1 MLETTCTFHQLI
13 VDRLTT
19 ADLPD
24 LKKQC
29 FVFPTKRGG
38 LFFQRALLQKHGQHD
53 FMLPTIFSIEEF
65 VQHMTGRHITDELT
79 LLFVLYEMYSARD
92 KSLAF
97 DTFYAWGKIIL
108 KDYDEIDRYLAD
120 AKQIY
125 DSLQNIKEIDHV
137 FGYNDEF
144 REIIARYRTLTEK
157 QEKTKLL
164 TEFLE
169 IWKQVGLVY
178 GPYKEKLLKQEKA
191 YGGMLYRSLAELLTQ
206 DHFEHP
212 FAHYHFCGF
221 NALSKSE
228 EVIFDALVKG
238 KRATLYW
245 DIDQHVLD
253 DPKEEAG
260 DFIREYRAKW
270 PNAIFFDADSLK
282 ISKTINVH
290 GVPQNMA
297 QGVLA
302 AERALD
308 YLNQGAEPEET
319 AIVLADEKMLIP
331 LLYLMPMS
339 EHKLNVTMGYP
350 MRSTVV
356 FDFVMSYLDLWSKV
370 TERDGESIFHVYDLR
385 PFLSN
390 AYTSVF
396 FPAVYQSMNELFKS
410 EHRSRVQLSELKEWL
425 NVQALSALFDIKQDW
440 GGIYQAINTYLTS
453 VFYHFKEKEEHP
465 ADREFIYFFLKSL
478 NQLNDYLGHH
488 PDLSLKL
495 VKKIIQE
502 HFRSIKIPFEGEP
515 VEGIQV
521 MGFLETRTLDF
532 KNVIVVSANE
542 GKLPAARKTNSY
554 IPFGLRK
561 VFGLPTFEEQDA
573 IYAYHFKRLLQRAEH
588 IDLIYDHT
596 SMGDSKG
603 EESRFILQL
612 KRQLQHLSQVA
623 WQEKTYES
631 HYNPNQLD
639 ATITIPKT
647 EKVMQLMGKYVEGNA
662 GNKFLSPTSLT
673 NYITCPLK
681 FYLKNVAGFYEQDE
695 IDEDMDARHIG
706 LVVHK
711 VLENLYQRLN
721 EEVTEA
727 DITHFQ
733 KRVKKVLNEVMMAQR
748 IIQPNQKLTGRDL
761 VTEQIMEQ
769 MIQKVLQNDKK
780 DTPFIIRGIEA
791 DDYEHHFQIPYAG
804 KVRLGGS
811 IDRMDEKDGV
821 MRIIDYKTGKA
832 EFLTTKN
839 PTDEE
844 FIDKHFEDPKYKS
857 GFQGLVYA
865 LLVSNTLNNPL
876 KVGITSMRNLSQG
889 TKWLKDG
896 ANLDQALLSEFESRL
911 EVLVREIYDPEIPF
925 TQTADEERC
934 KYCKFAGLCQRS
946 NDSAF

>member
-1 MLETTCTFHQLI
+1 MPEAIKTFHQLI
-13 VDRLTT
+13 VDRLEI
-19 ADLPD
+19 ADLPK
-24 LKKQC
+24 LKGQC

-38 LFFQRALLQKHGQHD
+38 LFFQRALLQRHGQQN

-65 VQHMTGRHITDELT
+65 VQHMTGRHMTDELT
-79 LLFVLYEMYSARD
+79 LLFELYEMYRARD
-92 KSLAF
+92 KDLAF

-125 DSLQNIKEIDHV
+125 DSLQNIKEIEHV

-169 IWKQVGLVY
+169 IWKQVGLIY

-191 YGGMLYRSLAELLTQ
+191 YGGMLYRSLAELLTR
-206 DHFEHP
+206 DHFQHP
-212 FAHYHFCGF
+212 FTHYHFCGF

-238 KRATLYW
+238 QRATLYW
-245 DIDQHVLD
+245 DIDQHLLN
-253 DPKEEAG
+253 DPKEEAA
-260 DFIREYRAKW
+260 DFMREYQAKW
-270 PNAIFFDADSLK
+270 PDAIFFDADSLK
-282 ISKTINVH
+282 ISKTIHVH

-302 AERALD
+302 SERALE
-308 YLNQGAEPEET
+308 YLNQGAAPEET
-319 AIVLADEKMLIP
+319 AIVLADEQMLIP
-331 LLYLMPMS
+331 LLYLMPLS

-356 FDFVMSYLDLWSKV
+356 FDFVISYLELWSKV
-370 TERDGESIFHVYDLR
+370 TEKEGFNVFHVYDLR

-396 FPAVYQSMNELFKS
+396 FPEVYQRLNDLFIN
-410 EHRSRVQLSELKEWL
+410 EHRSRVQLNELKEWL
-425 NVQALSALFDIKQDW
+425 KVEALSALFDIKQDW
-440 GGIYQAINTYLTS
+440 EGIYEAIKTYLTA

-478 NQLNDYLGHH
+478 NQLNGYLGNH

-542 GKLPAARKTNSY
+542 GKLPTARKANSY

-573 IYAYHFKRLLQRAEH
+573 IYAYHFKRLLQRAQQ
-588 IDLIYDHT
+588 IDLIYDHAT
-596 SMGDSKG
+596 IGDSKG

-612 KRQLQHLSQVA
+612 KRQLQDLPQVD
-623 WQEKTYES
+623 WQNKSYES
-631 HYNPNQLD
+631 HYNAAQLD
-639 ATITIPKT
+639 ATITISKT
-647 EKVMQLMGKYVEGNA
+647 EKVMQLLEKYVDGNA

-673 NYITCPLK
+673 NYITCSLK
-681 FYLKNVAGFYEQDE
+681 FYLKNVAGFDEQDE
-695 IDEDMDARHIG
+695 VDEDMDARHIG

-711 VLENLYQRLN
+711 VLEKLYQPLN

-733 KRVKKVLNEVMMAQR
+733 KLVKKELKEVMMAQR

-780 DTPFIIRGIEA
+780 DTPFVIRGIETTA
-791 DDYEHHFQIPYAG
+791 YEHHFQIPHAG

-832 EFLTTKN
+832 EFLEKKN

-896 ANLDQALLSEFESRL
+896 ATLDQTLLSEFESRL
-911 EVLVREIYDPEIPF
+911 EVLVKEIYDPEIPF

-934 KYCKFAGLCQRS
+934 KYCEFAGLCQRS